1 MNRIPGTVR
10 VAMVACALVLA
21 AMAQSA
27 AAAADACMLHTLAG
41 PQVQVSTGSDPQSE
55 KPQQEETARED
66 APSYTLLEDRLTM
79 REPFNLAQERI
90 RIVAFLSPSCGRC
103 LKNAGELVRD
113 VFRKRETDE
122 LAAFLVWLNVRSE
135 DNEEAVDA
143 AVRRIQEPRIQ
154 HFWDPKRILNHQL
167 RDAIM
172 FDVNVR
178 LYDIFLLY
186 GRDAVWE
193 KRVPRPGYWMHEYK
207 GAPGPWWNVATFAKE
222 VDRGLNGEPFS
233 IPYE

>member
-1 MNRIPGTVR
+1 M
-10 VAMVACALVLA
+10 ACALLLV
-21 AMAQSA
+21 AMTQTA
-27 AAAADACMLHTLAG
+27 AAASDTCMLHSLAE
-41 PQVQVSTGSDPQSE
+41 QEAQVSTSSDQQSE
-55 KPQQEETARED
+55 ESEQEEKASED

-79 REPFNLAQERI
+79 REPFNLAQEKI

-103 LKNAGELVRD
+103 IKNAGELVRD
-113 VFRKRETDE
+113 VFRKQETDE

-135 DNEEAVDA
+135 DNEESVDA

-154 HFWDPKRILNHQL
+154 HFWDPGRILNHQL

-193 KRVPRPGYWMHEYK
+193 KRVPRPDYWMHEYK
-207 GAPGPWWNVATFAKE
+207 GAPGPWWNVATFARE
-222 VDRGLNGEPFS
+222 VERGLNGEPFS